1 MTDDM
6 TGDMTDDMIGDMWQW
21 QVTVTGHIDRWQM
34 TVDSD
39 MWLMSVCNVKF
50 TIFMKNNKNKQV
62 LGDALTNSE
71 EVGADYTQLL
81 FQGLETF
88 TQFKHV

>member
-1 MTDDM
+1 
-6 TGDMTDDMIGDMWQW
+6 
-21 QVTVTGHIDRWQM
+21 
-34 TVDSD
+34 
-39 MWLMSVCNVKF
+39 
-50 TIFMKNNKNKQV
+50 MKNNKNKQV